1 METRDTLRQ
10 ALAWSSAQGFVPIL
24 RRLAGWLLFLPV
36 LRWQATVNSL
46 PHFGH
51 QAFARDKI
59 LRLNCLMKDHS
70 YCAGLDRE
78 PPLGHDIVGSSGRH
92 GNYRDACFHRQIE
105 RALLKRQQLAIERT
119 FSFYINR
126 HVDPLPQDHRRFTNL
141 RNTSNTLA

>member
-10 ALAWSSAQGFVPIL
+10 ALACSSAQGFVPIL

-92 GNYRDACFHRQIE
+92 GNYRDACFRSEEHTSELQSRGHLVCRLLLEKKNE
-105 RALLKRQQLAIERT
+105 RGR
-119 FSFYINR
+119 S
-126 HVDPLPQDHRRFTNL
+126 HLPV
-141 RNTSNTLA
+141 A

>member
-10 ALAWSSAQGFVPIL
+10 ALACSSAQGFVPIL

-92 GNYRDACFHRQIE
+92 GNRSEEHTSELQSPDHLVCRLLLEKKKKKTVTGHLTKQDRQ
-105 RALLKRQQLAIERT
+105 
-119 FSFYINR
+119 
-126 HVDPLPQDHRRFTNL
+126 
-141 RNTSNTLA
+141 